1 MHKRAYVEVATK
13 ERLYVAEEPI
23 NLVLEHLR
31 AIRSDVHEIRNA
43 QQEQSQRLIRMELA
57 ALRRDQASDAE
68 NVMHLGA
75 RVDKLSEE
83 IDRIKR
89 RLELID

>member
-1 MHKRAYVEVATK
+1 M
-13 ERLYVAEEPI
+13 AEEAN

-31 AIRSDVHEIRNA
+31 AIRAKLSEHDERFNEVI
-43 QQEQSQRLIRMELA
+43 QRLARVELA
-57 ALRRDQASDAE
+57 TAGLRREQAGDAE
-68 NVMHLGA
+68 NVAYLGV
-75 RVDKLSEE
+75 RMDKLSEE

>member
-1 MHKRAYVEVATK
+1 MAD
-13 ERLYVAEEPI
+13 EPI

-31 AIRSDVHEIRNA
+31 AIRAKLDEHDERFNDVVHRLTRIEIVNA
-43 QQEQSQRLIRMELA
+43 G
-57 ALRRDQASDAE
+57 LRREQAGDAE
-68 NVMHLGA
+68 NVAHLGA
-75 RVDKLSEE
+75 RLDRLGEE

>member
-1 MHKRAYVEVATK
+1 MAD
-13 ERLYVAEEPI
+13 EPI

-31 AIRSDVHEIRNA
+31 AIRADMQEVKHA
-43 QQEQSQRLIRMELA
+43 QQDQGQRLIRMELA
-57 ALRRDQASDAE
+57 LAGLRRDQASDAE
-68 NVMHLGA
+68 NVVFVSA